1 MTHPAQQALR
11 RLLDSHRA
19 RDEVIAKFKALD
31 QSDVSGLLSS
41 PSNSSAHKPIV
52 SLWQACCI
60 FSGVN
65 FKHELALPYCVEIG
79 WLHAPKHLGN
89 RLRELSELYQIAKHE
104 VETGRIS
111 VSKGE
116 QVLLTEFTKRAVNQV
131 SEAGDGDGNQTP
143 MKARLDRYVRAHGEP
158 QISRKNG
165 GSKWRFKGM
174 GDFAKAEKERK
185 EKRCDPKSIREDL
198 TDALAAREGATGQQN
213 GIGLFQL
220 SSLPTKK
227 HKLR

>member
-1 MTHPAQQALR
+1 MMYPAQQALR
-11 RLLDSHRA
+11 QLLESHRKQ
-19 RDEVIAKFKALD
+19 DEVIAQFKALG
-31 QSDVSGLLSS
+31 QSDGSGLFSS
-41 PSNSSAHKPIV
+41 PSKSPAHKPIV

-60 FSGVN
+60 FLGVN
-65 FKHELALPYCVEIG
+65 FNHELASLYCVEIG
-79 WLHAPKHLGN
+79 RLHAPGHWGN
-89 RLRELSELYQIAKHE
+89 SLRELSELYQVAKHE
-104 VETGRIS
+104 AETGRLS

-116 QVLLTEFTKRAVNQV
+116 QVLLAEFTKWAVNQV
-131 SEAGDGDGNQTP
+131 SEAGDGEGNQAL
-143 MKARLDRYVRAHGEP
+143 MKARLDRYIRAHGEP
-158 QISRKNG
+158 QISRKKG

-198 TDALAAREGATGQQN
+198 TDALAAKEGETGRQN
-213 GIGLFQL
+213 GTGLFQL